1 MRTPSY
7 KKRRN
12 ASIIS
17 LSPQFNEA
25 IRLIRSYLSVPAEGF
40 NSKKE
45 MNEWYQKH
53 HSKYSKEQYRSM
65 PTYYWHFPREIVDL
79 IESFNYSDEPSRV
92 NYYQDVPLDRYAME
106 IIRKFDLPEEIL
118 NQVKAYILG
127 AVGPLGVGSL
137 LPVILIPVDE
147 DNEGRK
153 YTAFIAGI
161 DESSSQK
168 EWLEVWKSI
177 QAVLRLSGVGE
188 TPHKRQIDSI
198 FLRDLGFWT
207 QAKKGKSARQIAEDW
222 IKKHPDEGDYPV
234 EDMIRKAVD
243 RIENLMR
250 PSS

>member
-79 IESFNYSDEPSRV
+79 IESFSYSDEPSRV

-153 YTAFIAGI
+153 YIAFIASI

-168 EWLEVWKSI
+168 DWLEVWKSI
-177 QAVLRLSGVGE
+177 EIVLHLSGIDKIA
-188 TPHKRQIDSI
+188 HKRPVDSLL
-198 FLRDLGFWT
+198 LRDLYFWK
-207 QAKKGKSARQIAEDW
+207 QIKEGEKARVVADDW
-222 IKKHPDEGDYPV
+222 IKKHPEDIGYPV
-234 EDMIRKAVD
+234 DDMIRKAVK
-243 RIENLMR
+243 RIEKIMR
-250 PSS
+250 PNP